1 MVDMGLAQV
10 LEELVELGALTA
22 AEAMEAAAQIRYEDA
37 TQLYGV

>member
-22 AEAMEAAAQIRYEDA
+22 AEAMEAATQICYGDA
-37 TQLYGV
+37 AQLYGV